1 MAKTT
6 ALQEQHGAGAQS
18 IGFDYQF
25 YYFMYLS
32 LKLKHGEKIGFEV
45 KDDVHVDLDDGSTVL
60 LQAKH
65 STQVKA
71 DGSVQNLTT
80 LDSDMWK
87 SLSNWVLFIKDAPPD
102 QKFLDKHSFILVT
115 NKGVGNN
122 EFINALEKFKTD
134 RDVKAVYDLIKKLE
148 TSTSSQT
155 IEDYIKNIL
164 SLGIRA
170 LDKFLNN
177 LTIETNEDGI
187 IEKIKNRL
195 FLIYRK
201 PEVVEVIY
209 DSLYSNLQETKY
221 LEIKAERKF
230 EITFEDFS
238 KKFADCFS
246 VARGPIKLPRREF
259 KIDIPDNPEEQVF
272 IQQLIDIGE
281 IQSGSDDVIS
291 YTTSMLR
298 FCRHFTF
305 WSDNENFILLTDAAE
320 FKNDSIKRW
329 DNEFKAKYRSIRRKL
344 DSGSSIAD
352 LEDEIKEAGCDVV
365 DNVRRLDLSIA
376 DYMPLGVDFSNGHY
390 YYLSNDLEI
399 GWHFDWKNKYKK

>member
-1 MAKTT
+1 MAKSHTLQDQRT
-6 ALQEQHGAGAQS
+6 AGPQS

-32 LKLKHGEKIGFEV
+32 LNLKHGGKIGYEV
-45 KDDVHVDLDDGSTVL
+45 KDDVHIDLEDGSTVL

-65 STQVKA
+65 STQVKS

-87 SLSNWVLFIKDAPPD
+87 SLNNWTLFIKGAPSK
-102 QKFLDKHSFILVT
+102 QEFLDKHSFILVT
-115 NKGVGNN
+115 NKGESSND
-122 EFINALEKFKTD
+122 FINALEKFKSD
-134 RDVKAVYDLIKKLE
+134 KDVTTIYDLIERLG
-148 TSTSSQT
+148 TSTLSTT
-155 IEDYIKNIL
+155 IKDYIKNIL
-164 SLGIRA
+164 SLGKRA
-170 LDKFLNN
+170 LGTFLNKLN
-177 LTIETNEDGI
+177 IETNEDGI

-195 FLIYRK
+195 FEIYRK
-201 PEVVEVIY
+201 SPVVEVIY

-221 LEIKAERKF
+221 LEIKAGRKF

-238 KKFADCFS
+238 KKFARCFN
-246 VARGPIKLPRREF
+246 VASGPIKLPRRDLT
-259 KIDIPDNPEEQVF
+259 INIPDNPEEQVF

-298 FCRHFTF
+298 FFRHFTF
-305 WSDNENFILLTDAAE
+305 WSDNENFILLTEAEE

-329 DNEFKAKYRSIRRKL
+329 DNEFRAKYRNIGRKL
-344 DSGSSIAD
+344 GSGSSIVD
-352 LEDEIKEAGCDVV
+352 LEEEIKATGCDLV
-365 DNVRRLDLSIA
+365 DNIRRLDLSIA
-376 DYMPLGVDFSNGHY
+376 DYMPLGVDFTNGHY